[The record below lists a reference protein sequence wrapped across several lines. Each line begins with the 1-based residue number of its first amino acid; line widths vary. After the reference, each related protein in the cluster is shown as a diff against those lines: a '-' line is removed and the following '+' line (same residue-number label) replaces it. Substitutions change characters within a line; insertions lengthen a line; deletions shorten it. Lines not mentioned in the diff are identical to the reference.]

1 MSLRLIRRCCFSC
14 SLAYSGDWTLIYLGS
29 YPLLQLPRRYN
40 RDMRI
45 LAATLVFSAGSVLAG
60 TLTGWISDASCGA
73 ANASAKAEAREC
85 AKNCLK
91 NGVAPVF
98 VSDKDGKV
106 YKIAGTADAK
116 AHLDYKVSV
125 AGDVN
130 GDTITI
136 REIRKAD

>member
-1 MSLRLIRRCCFSC
+1 MRL
-14 SLAYSGDWTLIYLGS
+14 LAVSF
-29 YPLLQLPRRYN
+29 LL
-40 RDMRI
+40 
-45 LAATLVFSAGSVLAG
+45 TAGSVLAG

-85 AKNCLK
+85 AKACIK
-91 NGVAPVF
+91 NGNAPVF

-106 YKIAGTADAK
+106 YKIAGKADAK
-116 AHLDYKVSV
+116 AHLDYKVNV

-130 GDTITI
+130 GDTITV